1 MSFGTKLQKLRKEIH
16 LSQEELADKLSVSR
30 QSVSKWESDKAYPE
44 MDKLVTMC
52 KIFNCTLDDL
62 VNEELTDITKMNKT
76 KNHLN
81 EYIDSLL
88 DFITKSINMFGQMKF
103 LSIIKCLIEM
113 AIVVIIL
120 LIISM
125 IVGSILSNI
134 MTNFL
139 AFLPYDIKNIIL
151 DIGEGIYFILSFILA
166 IIILIHIFKIRYL
179 NYYEFNY
186 DGNEVD
192 NTTPKTIKKSSEKI
206 EKIIIRDPH
215 DRPFAF
221 LAVLSKLVIYFIK
234 FIIACFLTLFVFSL
248 IAFIISLVLLIFL
261 QFKGVNVFGLIIM
274 FMALIIF
281 NVQVMEIF
289 YNFIVNHQ
297 NKVKR
302 IFIILLSCI
311 IIGSIGLSL
320 TFIELRNYK
329 IADSNELVNLKNH
342 ITYYHMNSE
351 IYFDYSEI
359 EYQIDD
365 SLTDDEIILNLKY
378 DNHFL
383 NLKPEYYNNV
393 VTINQYNTA
402 YDLSYIS
409 KTIIQD
415 LKNKIIR
422 EYYFDNEHNISQ
434 LINRV
439 KQLYYTYEIKKD
451 DGNIVLRNYGL
462 LKEEGPSLENNE

>member
-1 MSFGTKLQKLRKEIH
+1 
-16 LSQEELADKLSVSR
+16 
-30 QSVSKWESDKAYPE
+30 
-44 MDKLVTMC
+44 
-52 KIFNCTLDDL
+52 
-62 VNEELTDITKMNKT
+62 
-76 KNHLN
+76 
-81 EYIDSLL
+81 
-88 DFITKSINMFGQMKF
+88 
-103 LSIIKCLIEM
+103 
-113 AIVVIIL
+113 
-120 LIISM
+120 
-125 IVGSILSNI
+125 
-134 MTNFL
+134 
-139 AFLPYDIKNIIL
+139 
-151 DIGEGIYFILSFILA
+151 
-166 IIILIHIFKIRYL
+166 
-179 NYYEFNY
+179 
-186 DGNEVD
+186 
-192 NTTPKTIKKSSEKI
+192 
-206 EKIIIRDPH
+206 
-215 DRPFAF
+215 
-221 LAVLSKLVIYFIK
+221 
-234 FIIACFLTLFVFSL
+234 
-248 IAFIISLVLLIFL
+248 
-261 QFKGVNVFGLIIM
+261 M

-281 NVQVMEIF
+281 NVQVMEIL

-365 SLTDDEIILNLKY
+365 SLTDDKIVLNLKY

-393 VTINQYNTA
+393 VTINRYNTA

-422 EYYFDNEHNISQ
+422 EYYFDNEQIIVKANKNNISQ

-462 LKEEGPSLENNE
+462 LKEEGE

>member
-1 MSFGTKLQKLRKEIH
+1 
-16 LSQEELADKLSVSR
+16 
-30 QSVSKWESDKAYPE
+30 
-44 MDKLVTMC
+44 
-52 KIFNCTLDDL
+52 
-62 VNEELTDITKMNKT
+62 
-76 KNHLN
+76 
-81 EYIDSLL
+81 
-88 DFITKSINMFGQMKF
+88 
-103 LSIIKCLIEM
+103 
-113 AIVVIIL
+113 
-120 LIISM
+120 
-125 IVGSILSNI
+125 
-134 MTNFL
+134 
-139 AFLPYDIKNIIL
+139 
-151 DIGEGIYFILSFILA
+151 
-166 IIILIHIFKIRYL
+166 
-179 NYYEFNY
+179 
-186 DGNEVD
+186 
-192 NTTPKTIKKSSEKI
+192 
-206 EKIIIRDPH
+206 
-215 DRPFAF
+215 
-221 LAVLSKLVIYFIK
+221 
-234 FIIACFLTLFVFSL
+234 
-248 IAFIISLVLLIFL
+248 
-261 QFKGVNVFGLIIM
+261 
-274 FMALIIF
+274 MALIIF

-422 EYYFDNEHNISQ
+422 EYYFDNEQIIVKANKNNISQ

>member
-16 LSQEELADKLSVSR
+16 ISQEELADKLSVSR

-62 VNEELTDITKMNKT
+62 VKT

-125 IVGSILSNI
+125 IVGGILSNI

-166 IIILIHIFKIRYL
+166 IIILIHVFKIRYL
-179 NYYEFNY
+179 NYYEFSY

-192 NTTPKTIKKSSEKI
+192 NTTSKTIKKSSEKI

-248 IAFIISLVLLIFL
+248 IAFIISLVF
-261 QFKGVNVFGLIIM
+261 
-274 FMALIIF
+274 
-281 NVQVMEIF
+281 
-289 YNFIVNHQ
+289 
-297 NKVKR
+297 
-302 IFIILLSCI
+302 
-311 IIGSIGLSL
+311 
-320 TFIELRNYK
+320 
-329 IADSNELVNLKNH
+329 
-342 ITYYHMNSE
+342 
-351 IYFDYSEI
+351 
-359 EYQIDD
+359 
-365 SLTDDEIILNLKY
+365 
-378 DNHFL
+378 HF
-383 NLKPEYYNNV
+383 
-393 VTINQYNTA
+393 
-402 YDLSYIS
+402 
-409 KTIIQD
+409 
-415 LKNKIIR
+415 
-422 EYYFDNEHNISQ
+422 FFC
-434 LINRV
+434 
-439 KQLYYTYEIKKD
+439 
-451 DGNIVLRNYGL
+451 
-462 LKEEGPSLENNE
+462 